1 MDGIVARLEKE
12 GSLLTAFDG
21 TTPPK
26 VADIDPTV
34 SVNST
39 LLSNYR
45 GTTPKGYLDNPPR

>member
-26 VADIDPTV
+26 VKDIDPTV

-39 LLSNYR
+39 QLSNYH

>member
-12 GSLLTAFDG
+12 GSLLTAFG
-21 TTPPK
+21 GATPPP
-26 VADIDPTV
+26 VVEIDPMK

-39 LLSNYR
+39 QLSNYH